1 MKSFVCY
8 NIRKEKFGESFIF
21 NKDYMYYFVN
31 SKGQQQ
37 GPVAVNDMRRYG
49 INENTLVWKAGMTQW
64 VKAGDVD
71 ELKHLFMPSPP
82 PISPERRQPVGGL
95 DYGMTG
101 NSSDVYQ
108 PGGRQ
113 GYQGVRSKSFLDH
126 VMTCLK
132 EKYATFDG
140 RATRS
145 EYWYLYLF
153 YVLACIAAYIV
164 FAILGLVFSG
174 GDEDGVFI
182 GGIIGVMLM
191 ALALF
196 CPMLSAGVRRLHDTG
211 KSGLWYLICFVPY
224 VGSIVLLVFFCLAGD
239 AHDNQ
244 YGPVSNNMKV

>member
-1 MKSFVCY
+1 
-8 NIRKEKFGESFIF
+8 
-21 NKDYMYYFVN
+21 MYYFVN

-37 GPVAVNDMRRYG
+37 GPVSVNDMRKYG
-49 INENTLVWKAGMTQW
+49 INESTLVWKAGMTQW
-64 VKAGDVD
+64 VKAGEVG
-71 ELKHLFMPSPP
+71 ELKHLFMPPPP
-82 PISPERRQPVGGL
+82 PIGPERRQPVGSP
-95 DYGMTG
+95 DYGRTG
-101 NSSDVYQ
+101 NRSDVYQ
-108 PGGRQ
+108 PGGRRQ
-113 GYQGVRSKSFLDH
+113 GYQGGRSKSFLDH

-132 EKYATFDG
+132 DKYATFDG

-153 YVLACIAAYIV
+153 TILAYIAAYTV

-182 GGIIGVMLM
+182 GGVIGVALM

-224 VGSIVLLVFFCLAGD
+224 VGSIVLLVFFCLASEP
-239 AHDNQ
+239 HDNQ
-244 YGPVSNNMKV
+244 YGPVPQV